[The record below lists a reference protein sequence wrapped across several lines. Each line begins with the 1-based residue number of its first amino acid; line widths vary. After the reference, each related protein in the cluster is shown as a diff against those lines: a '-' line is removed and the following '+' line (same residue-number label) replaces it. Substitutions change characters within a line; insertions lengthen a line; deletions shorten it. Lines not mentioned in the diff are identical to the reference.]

1 MINFNDVVKDNIKEH
16 NPNYPQIF
24 DHPYRTLTSG
34 SGKTNSFFNLIIQQT
49 DIDKVIYKLK
59 I

>member
-1 MINFNDVVKDNIKEH
+1 MINFNDVVKDNIKE
-16 NPNYPQIF
+16 NYPQIF

-49 DIDKVIYKLK
+49 DIDKVIYTLK